1 MSVST
6 AAMILRMVSLSR
18 PGGFLL
24 GWSFVRH
31 IESGNEFGN
40 RGVRQSNC
48 GVKAN
53 TDDRVCLEQT

>member
-1 MSVST
+1 
-6 AAMILRMVSLSR
+6 MILRMVSLSR